1 MQHPVK
7 FLVICSLRDESAM
20 DRFAALVGEEAGEL
34 RRLKSRGI
42 RVEAWSPERPGAV
55 LIIDAAS
62 ASDAEDI
69 MAQPPLT
76 VAGLIDFDLTPLHD
90 LGI

>member
-1 MQHPVK
+1 
-7 FLVICSLRDESAM
+7 M
-20 DRFAALVGEEAGEL
+20 DRFAALVPEEAEDL
-34 RRLKSRGI
+34 RRLKERGI
-42 RVEAWSPERPGAV
+42 LVEAWSPGGPGAV

-62 ASDAEDI
+62 ESDAEGV
-69 MAQPPLT
+69 MVQLPLT